1 MQQPTTVADAA
12 RHNHDDAEYLGFLA
26 RIQARFQSRSR
37 DGARSVFLTD
47 AEDLWSIYLDSFSDP
62 VSRRYRSCSACR
74 KFIDRFGSLAIVEED
89 GSVGS
94 AFWHAEDAPDEYAT
108 AVARLDKAVRRAK
121 IVSPF
126 LSRDAVLGLPEAGGW
141 VHLSITLPEAMRYTG
156 AVPKPE
162 QAMAEKREDFKTV
175 MHALNE
181 FTLPMIETAMRLLK
195 SDHLYSSERVLG
207 QAEWL
212 HKLHVARAAATGD
225 GKAAV
230 VWSAIAKAPA
240 GFCHP
245 RSSMIGTLL
254 EDIAAGM
261 EFSDIARRFAD
272 KMHPLRYQRPQALP
286 SAGNV
291 AQAEKLF
298 AQLGL
303 APALDRR
310 MARIDEIPLLW
321 SPKADEPAVG
331 AGGGI
336 FSRLKTKSTSATS
349 GLSIPAITMTA
360 EKFLREVAPD
370 ADTIELNLPAGNHT
384 FIGLTTAVNA
394 DAPKLFQWDHPVSW
408 YVWHGGAPA
417 SQYGLKPGWLNVNG
431 ITRLPARWN
440 DDGQRFKHHGDG
452 IILLLAGARET
463 RQAGAALFPALLRS
477 ELHGVRSTIEAHS
490 QGAQMHGLA
499 EGSAVGIDLRAG
511 GDSFPTTVR
520 VRSAGH
526 TQTYMIDRWD

>member
-1 MQQPTTVADAA
+1 M
-12 RHNHDDAEYLGFLA
+12 EG
-26 RIQARFQSRSR
+26 
-37 DGARSVFLTD
+37 
-47 AEDLWSIYLDSFSDP
+47 FSDP
-62 VSRRYRSCSACR
+62 ANRQYHNCSACR
-74 KFIDRFGSLAIVEED
+74 KFIDRFGGLAIVEDD

-94 AFWHAEDAPDEYAT
+94 AFWHEEDAPEEYAN
-108 AVARLDKAVRRAK
+108 AVAQLDKAVRRAK
-121 IVSPF
+121 IASPF
-126 LSRDAVLGLPEAGGW
+126 LSHDPILGRPEAGGW
-141 VHLSITLPEAMRYTG
+141 AHLSIATPEAMRYTG
-156 AVPKPE
+156 VVLKPA

-181 FTLPMIETAMRLLK
+181 FTQPMIETAVRLLK

-212 HKLHVARAAATGD
+212 HKLHVARSAANGN

-261 EFSDIARRFAD
+261 EFSDIAKRFAD

-310 MARIDEIPLLW
+310 MARIDEIPMLW
-321 SPKADEPAVG
+321 SPKADEPG
-331 AGGGI
+331 AAAGSGI
-336 FSRLKTKSTSATS
+336 FSRLKTKTTAAAST
-349 GLSIPAITMTA
+349 LSIPAITMTA

-417 SQYGLKPGWLNVNG
+417 SQYGLKPGWLKVDG

-463 RQAGAALFPALLRS
+463 HQAGAALFPALLRS

-490 QGAQMHGLA
+490 KDAQMHGLA
-499 EGSAVGIDLRAG
+499 EGSAVGIDLRQG
-511 GDSFPTTVR
+511 GNSYPASVR
-520 VRSAGH
+520 VTSAGRS
-526 TQTYMIDRWD
+526 QTYTIDRWD